1 MPTQEW
7 LAQYESVKEKT
18 LSPVDLNQYF
28 EREELAGKSLAV
40 MDIGPDRK
48 SVV

>member
-18 LSPVDLNQYF
+18 PAKMYAQSLPDYKLS
-28 EREELAGKSLAV
+28 
-40 MDIGPDRK
+40 
-48 SVV
+48 